1 MQVSRSKKWQSQPA
15 LDENGDPILN
25 KKGKKVLRPSY
36 AVLQDDFFNAMQ
48 AAGYTD
54 LQRGERGSTEEHL
67 TVTQF
72 KVQQEQQRLLQL
84 QEAAVL
90 AESEKE
96 EAEKEAKQAQTKLND
111 MAPMLKNME
120 KLAADFSEDPERLLP
135 QPAALESAKTYRE
148 KKAKPLVQRMVKVL
162 RSVYRAYLEL
172 KSRYDRLSQSYN
184 KECARTASM
193 REQID
198 ALQTENRKLKETVSE
213 YDLVKRSLGANHIA
227 EIIQAAKQSVRQK
240 KHREHT
246 R

>member
-15 LDENGDPILN
+15 QDENGNPILN

-36 AVLQDDFFNAMQ
+36 AVLQDDFFNAMRT
-48 AAGYTD
+48 AGHTD

-72 KVQQEQQRLLQL
+72 KVQQEQLRLAQL
-84 QEAAVL
+84 HEAAEL

-111 MAPMLKNME
+111 MAPVLKNME

-135 QPAALESAKTYRE
+135 QPAPLELAKAYRE

-198 ALQTENRKLKETVSE
+198 ALQAENRKLKETVSE
-213 YDLVKRSLGANHIA
+213 YDLVKRSLGANRIA
-227 EIIQAAKQSVRQK
+227 EIVQAAKQSVQKK

>member
-1 MQVSRSKKWQSQPA
+1 VSRSKKWQSKSA

-54 LQRGERGSTEEHL
+54 LQRGERGSAEEHL

-84 QEAAVL
+84 QEAAEL
-90 AESEKE
+90 AEFEKE
-96 EAEKEAKQAQTKLND
+96 DAEHRAKQAQDKLND
-111 MAPMLKNME
+111 VAPKLKNME

-135 QPAALESAKTYRE
+135 QPAPLESAKAYRE
-148 KKAKPLVQRMVKVL
+148 KKVKPLVQRMVKVL
-162 RSVYRAYLEL
+162 RSVYRAYLDI
-172 KSRYDRLSQSYN
+172 KSKYERLSRSYN

-213 YDLVKRSLGANHIA
+213 YELVKRSLGASCIT
-227 EIIQAAKQSVRQK
+227 EIIQAAKQSVQQK
-240 KHREHT
+240 KHRAHT